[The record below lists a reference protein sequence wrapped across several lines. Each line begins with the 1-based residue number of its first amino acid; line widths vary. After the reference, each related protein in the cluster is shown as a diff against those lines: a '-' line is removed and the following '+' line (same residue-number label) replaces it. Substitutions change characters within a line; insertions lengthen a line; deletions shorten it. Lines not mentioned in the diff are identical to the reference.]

1 MKAFIF
7 SHVLLTIACLKG
19 VFVCSSLIFFLR
31 ALCPLPLSEN
41 DHPPR
46 GPQCSTSKTLI
57 FQRSARHSVRYCLL
71 LISFSNI
78 PISPVLVLRVCVANY
93 ERFSI
98 PSLKSLIFLVLLPT
112 IRTLF
117 SFSTMTYI
125 PPSLLPSLLSP
136 LAPENFPRSLT
147 LLAKRLESASPT

>member
-78 PISPVLVLRVCVANY
+78 PISPVLVLRVCRELRAL
-93 ERFSI
+93 SL
-98 PSLKSLIFLVLLPT
+98 PSLKSLIFRVLLPT

-117 SFSTMTYI
+117 SFSI
-125 PPSLLPSLLSP
+125 PP
-136 LAPENFPRSLT
+136 FPTHDPIFLNY
-147 LLAKRLESASPT
+147 K